1 MIFAGLHRQVMHS
14 ADGAEMMHMVL
25 ISKKSRDEC
34 QRISRI
40 AAGFTDHNYIER
52 IFDRFNISIRE
63 VTGET

>member
-25 ISKKSRDEC
+25 IS
-34 QRISRI
+34 RIPS
-40 AAGFTDHNYIER
+40 GFTDHNYIER